1 MWVSRDLGE
10 FLDRPALPARV
21 LVGPRQSG
29 KSSLLAQHLPKAV
42 WVSLDDI
49 QLRRR
54 AQDDPALLLESAGV
68 SEGKAIILDEAALAP
83 DLFAEIKRRID
94 DARRE
99 GRREPSIWIT
109 GSNRQ
114 LLDQSVRESLA
125 GRASYFFLHTLST
138 HELGDHASI
147 TDWMLRGGFPEL
159 YVRRDL
165 DPAQYFADYVRTF
178 VEKDVAASAGI
189 QQIDAF
195 LRALQLL
202 AARTGTLLNATDIGQ
217 QVGVKGQTVS
227 LWLDTLQRNALAVRL
242 QPFHTNLNKRIIKTP
257 KVYFMDVGLAAHLQ
271 GWRTV
276 GPLLASPQAG
286 PLFETLVFG
295 ELIRARDHCGLPLDV
310 SFWRT
315 KEGEEIDFLVRTNG
329 ASGPGWIAIEAKFS
343 IQQVDAV
350 AVPSSLAKVIPEIR
364 ETWVVTPGGAEQA
377 LSATSTQIPIRQ
389 LTTRLRERL
398 L

>member
-1 MWVSRDLGE
+1 MWFSRDLGE
-10 FLDRPALPARV
+10 FLDRSALPARV

-29 KSSLLAQHLPKAV
+29 KSSLLAQHLPNAM

-68 SEGKAIILDEAALAP
+68 AEGKPIILDEAALAP

-109 GSNRQ
+109 GSNRH

-189 QQIDAF
+189 LQVDAF

-202 AARTGTLLNATDIGQ
+202 ASRTGTLLNATDIGQ

-227 LWLDTLQRNALAVRL
+227 LWLDTLQRNALTVRL
-242 QPFHTNLNKRIIKTP
+242 QPFHTNLNKRIVKTP
-257 KVYFMDVGLAAHLQ
+257 KIYFMDVGLAAHLQ

-295 ELIRARDHCGLPLDV
+295 ELIRARDHCGLSLDV

-329 ASGPGWIAIEAKFS
+329 PRGPGWIAIEAKFS

-364 ETWVVTPGGAEQA
+364 ETWVVTPGGADQA
-377 LSATSTQIPIRQ
+377 LSATSTQVPIRQ

-398 L
+398 Q